1 MELRLSVLAADSVL
15 NEVLIMLVILVF
27 SVALVYT
34 GVQTWRGN
42 ELSFIAEHER
52 TIGPWTAV
60 NGSRRKYRTNLGA
73 GFMGVPAGI
82 GFGLVSAGDLGRM
95 ALGEGPMWWPWYLVA
110 AVGAGM
116 ILASFV
122 YLLVYWF
129 FGVPDAWRPPCQR
142 GWKEIHG
149 RLVLVRPGDTPQERE
164 ERRPITV
171 DLAYRDVAE
180 RRRENR
186 QRRRRDDPW
195 SG

>member
-122 YLLVYWF
+122 YLLDYWF

-180 RRRENR
+180 RRRE
-186 QRRRRDDPW
+186 RRRRDDPW